1 MTKKEIIELFGVMRT
16 AWPNAEPFRS
26 GDMKALEPT
35 VLLWANAAA
44 DMDFRFGQMALL
56 ELVKTSR
63 FPPTVAEF
71 REAAALV
78 RKKLEAEA
86 DQQMNFLHMAQ
97 QCGSLETYYNS
108 LSVTS
113 RTKRIIA
120 GLGGLNSIQT
130 REPDGT
136 VSVDWWK
143 LREAYVSA
151 ALGELPAAEK
161 PPAKQIGGGK

>member
-1 MTKKEIIELFGVMRT
+1 MTKKEIIELFGIMRT

-44 DMDFRFGQMALL
+44 DMDFRIGQMALL

-71 REAAALV
+71 REAAERV

-86 DQQMNFLHMAQ
+86 DQQIEFLRLVQ
-97 QCGSLETYYNS
+97 RCGSLETYYS
-108 LSVTS
+108 ALSVTS
-113 RTKRIIA
+113 PTKRTINAI
-120 GLGGLNSIQT
+120 GGLEQFQT

-143 LREAYVSA
+143 LREAYVRY

-161 PPAKQIGGGK
+161 PPAKQIGAGK

>member
-1 MTKKEIIELFGVMRT
+1 MTKKEIIELFGIMRT

-44 DMDFRFGQMALL
+44 DMDFRIGQMALL

-78 RKKLEAEA
+78 RARR
-86 DQQMNFLHMAQ
+86 DSMQNQM
-97 QCGSLETYYNS
+97 
-108 LSVTS
+108 
-113 RTKRIIA
+113 
-120 GLGGLNSIQT
+120 
-130 REPDGT
+130 
-136 VSVDWWK
+136 
-143 LREAYVSA
+143 
-151 ALGELPAAEK
+151 
-161 PPAKQIGGGK
+161 